1 MSAPQTFDFPRIADI
16 PAMRP
21 FAWLRAGWQDMRA
34 NLAGSLFYGL
44 AFALMGAALYFA
56 FDRAAQTITTLS
68 IGFLLLGP
76 VLAIGIYDL
85 SRQREMA
92 EWSSTTMMPRW
103 IRSLTAWRR
112 NPGGIGIYVLILT
125 IVFLVWAR
133 ASLVTFALFETR
145 GMPTLHSFIAQLQ
158 QANHAPFLFAFFGIA
173 CLFAFIVYV
182 FSVISIPALLD
193 GRFDTVTAA
202 AISVVSVM
210 KNPTALM
217 VWAACIVVLI
227 GVGLVT
233 AFIGLIFTAPLIGHA
248 TWHAYRELVPDS
260 TTQSSAV
267 LAA

>member
-1 MSAPQTFDFPRIADI
+1 MSAPKTFDFPYIADI
-16 PAMRP
+16 PAARP

-34 NLAGSLFYGL
+34 NLFGSLFYGL
-44 AFALMGAALYFA
+44 IFALMGFALYLA
-56 FDRAAQTITTLS
+56 FGRAAQMITTLS

-92 EWSSTTMMPRW
+92 ETPRW

-112 NPGGIGIYVLILT
+112 NPSGIGIYVLILT

-145 GMPTLHSFIAQLQ
+145 GMPTMQLFLAQLRE
-158 QANHAPFLFAFFGIA
+158 AGSAPFLFAFFGVA

-182 FSVISIPALLD
+182 FSVISVPALLD

-202 AISVVSVM
+202 AISIVSVM

-217 VWAACIVVLI
+217 VWAGCILGLI
-227 GVGLVT
+227 GVGLLT
-233 AFIGLIFTAPLIGHA
+233 AFVGIIFTAPLIGHA
-248 TWHAYRELVPDS
+248 TWHAYRELVPPS
-260 TTQSSAV
+260 GAQSMTTSP
-267 LAA
+267 